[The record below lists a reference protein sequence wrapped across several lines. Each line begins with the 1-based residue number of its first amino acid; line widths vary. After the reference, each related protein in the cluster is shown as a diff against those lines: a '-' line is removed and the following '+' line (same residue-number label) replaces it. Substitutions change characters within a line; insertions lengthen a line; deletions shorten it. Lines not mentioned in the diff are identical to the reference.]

1 VLNEDDEIEEAVPPL
16 SGLSISTNPN
26 PAFYSLMLE
35 MS

>member
-26 PAFYSLMLE
+26 PPSTL
-35 MS
+35 